1 MSQVATTQM
10 QVHPRGATEQQS
22 RERIDV
28 RALYPNIA
36 GMGAR
41 YAQPDRVQTVP
52 QTLSKPAAKAQKR
65 SVPVNFLAPPPPAN
79 LWGNMVKSKAWTA
92 GDQYGYY
99 SFSTAAPITTFNV
112 LGKNQ
117 KMVADGGSVIYDGVL
132 HLFYLDTSMALFGG
146 EVKAFHMQFD
156 PETWEKVAEPVQV
169 SLDLTTSDFAQDQ
182 ATGTVYGQFYNS
194 TTNQRELAVID
205 LENNTR
211 STFATTDKTYV
222 TMGFS
227 SDGYLYGIA
236 TDGNLYKIDKTNG
249 AETLVGETGVR
260 LLNDKDLFWNQ
271 SGEIDQE
278 TNTFY
283 WAGVD
288 YTQHSALYT
297 VDLSTGAA
305 TKISDFPNN
314 ETFLGI
320 LLPKAMVAGNAP
332 AAAEQLTAAFSG
344 GSLTGSVKFTKKC
357 LGYGHGTAW

>member
-1 MSQVATTQM
+1 MTKRLSNLRMGAIAACLAFSGQAMSQVATTQM

-65 SVPVNFLAPPPPAN
+65 SVPVNFLAPPPPTN

-146 EVKAFHMQFD
+146 EVK
-156 PETWEKVAEPVQV
+156 PT
-169 SLDLTTSDFAQDQ
+169 
-182 ATGTVYGQFYNS
+182 
-194 TTNQRELAVID
+194 IC
-205 LENNTR
+205 
-211 STFATTDKTYV
+211 
-222 TMGFS
+222 
-227 SDGYLYGIA
+227 
-236 TDGNLYKIDKTNG
+236 
-249 AETLVGETGVR
+249 
-260 LLNDKDLFWNQ
+260 
-271 SGEIDQE
+271 
-278 TNTFY
+278 
-283 WAGVD
+283 
-288 YTQHSALYT
+288 
-297 VDLSTGAA
+297 
-305 TKISDFPNN
+305 
-314 ETFLGI
+314 
-320 LLPKAMVAGNAP
+320 
-332 AAAEQLTAAFSG
+332 
-344 GSLTGSVKFTKKC
+344 SLTPKRGNKWPSRC
-357 LGYGHGTAW
+357 R